1 MLKIN
6 DSVMHRTS
14 GVCRVKAIR
23 EDDLGAGRQQ
33 YYVLEPTYDKGMTIY
48 IPTSKEHDQL
58 RRLLTAREIKSLI
71 ENVSGQE
78 NVWISDDRK
87 RRQYYRDVLKS
98 DDPQKLICLISTLY
112 QKKNEREKEGKKF
125 YAEDQGI
132 MEEAE
137 KILHGEIAFVMDIE
151 PDEVV
156 SYIGSVLGGEK
167 AKA

>member
-71 ENVSGQE
+71 ENVSGHE

-87 RRQYYRDVLKS
+87 RRQYYRDVLRS

-112 QKKNEREKEGKKF
+112 QKKTEREKEGKKF

-156 SYIGSVLGGEK
+156 SYIGSVLGGER